1 MLVDVQYCH
10 ISSGQCVEPY
20 KVTTPKCD
28 TCFSLVTWEG
38 VVQKN
43 YRQGD

>member
-1 MLVDVQYCH
+1 MIDTLPIMSPETVT
-10 ISSGQCVEPY
+10 

-38 VVQKN
+38 VVQKI

>member
-1 MLVDVQYCH
+1 MQSILIGCNLWGASD
-10 ISSGQCVEPY
+10 

-28 TCFSLVTWEG
+28 TCFSLGTWEG

-43 YRQGD
+43 YWQGH